1 MNIEN
6 KYVFS
11 FFLNKGS
18 VSTFLTWLGRP
29 FHNFGAQTEN
39 ALSPYVFLLSVR
51 FCSANVR
58 YTVSNP
64 LQRQVL
70 RISSCFK
77 CVKTSRETTYFDFKR
92 NS

>member
-39 ALSPYVFLLSVR
+39 ALSSYVF
-51 FCSANVR
+51 
-58 YTVSNP
+58 
-64 LQRQVL
+64 VL
-70 RISSCFK
+70 DVGVTRSPKELERNIQDDFYSCHH
-77 CVKTSRETTYFDFKR
+77 SETYPGH
-92 NS
+92 SP